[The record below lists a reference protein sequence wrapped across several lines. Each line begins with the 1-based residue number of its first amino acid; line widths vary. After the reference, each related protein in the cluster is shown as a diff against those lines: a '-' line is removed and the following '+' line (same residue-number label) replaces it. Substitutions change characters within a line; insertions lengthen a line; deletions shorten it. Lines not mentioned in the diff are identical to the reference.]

1 MRKILTI
8 VMAVMG
14 LLSAITVPAY
24 SQTRFIS
31 ENLLKVKDTYVKRIL
46 PIIESDSVY
55 ADADYTEVHFKQND
69 ASLDIFHMNN
79 RLALRHLDKMI
90 DSLGIDNITAIEI
103 VSQASPDGILSRN
116 VWLSEHRSE
125 VMIKYILLAFPELES
140 KISVNTVTESW
151 QNLAMYVAQDPYLSD
166 GIRKKIIDIID
177 SETLTVGQKK
187 AKLKTELGRESKVGD
202 VYQYLLTTYYA
213 VIRNSGVYIL
223 HNMEPATVEPLQPAV
238 EETAPVLQDTL
249 PVIEKEPEPEPEPP
263 VRKRPVLAVKT
274 NLPYYGFYRKD
285 LGWAPIYNVEAELYP
300 TEEGRWT
307 FLGEYEFPWHL
318 SKTSHE
324 CFQILNL
331 QLEARRYFKKASN
344 HSGHYLSAYAGV
356 NLFDICFDGYTGHGY
371 QGEGFGGGLGYGY
384 VLPLGKKSD
393 TRWKLEFFLKGGV
406 YVTLYD
412 PYDAGNP
419 FSGKYYY
426 DWYDAPELFIRRNMI
441 FRWFGPT
448 GAGVSLSYDLFR
460 KKVRDK

>member
-1 MRKILTI
+1 
-8 VMAVMG
+8 
-14 LLSAITVPAY
+14 
-24 SQTRFIS
+24 
-31 ENLLKVKDTYVKRIL
+31 
-46 PIIESDSVY
+46 
-55 ADADYTEVHFKQND
+55 
-69 ASLDIFHMNN
+69 
-79 RLALRHLDKMI
+79 
-90 DSLGIDNITAIEI
+90 
-103 VSQASPDGILSRN
+103 
-116 VWLSEHRSE
+116 
-125 VMIKYILLAFPELES
+125 
-140 KISVNTVTESW
+140 
-151 QNLAMYVAQDPYLSD
+151 MYVAQDPYLSD

-324 CFQILNL
+324 CFQIMNL

>member
-1 MRKILTI
+1 MR
-8 VMAVMG
+8 
-14 LLSAITVPAY
+14 
-24 SQTRFIS
+24 R
-31 ENLLKVKDTYVKRIL
+31 
-46 PIIESDSVY
+46 
-55 ADADYTEVHFKQND
+55 
-69 ASLDIFHMNN
+69 
-79 RLALRHLDKMI
+79 
-90 DSLGIDNITAIEI
+90 
-103 VSQASPDGILSRN
+103 SRN
-116 VWLSEHRSE
+116 PNPRRPYGAYYSNGTVYDSSGNKLA
-125 VMIKYILLAFPELES
+125 YIF
-140 KISVNTVTESW
+140 
-151 QNLAMYVAQDPYLSD
+151 
-166 GIRKKIIDIID
+166 
-177 SETLTVGQKK
+177 
-187 AKLKTELGRESKVGD
+187 
-202 VYQYLLTTYYA
+202 
-213 VIRNSGVYIL
+213 
-223 HNMEPATVEPLQPAV
+223 
-238 EETAPVLQDTL
+238 
-249 PVIEKEPEPEPEPP
+249 
-263 VRKRPVLAVKT
+263 
-274 NLPYYGFYRKD
+274 GFYRKD

-324 CFQILNL
+324 CFQIMNL